1 MKAAGNINPEKSSCE
16 YDSDIVRKVE
26 MQRKVSAILF
36 NAVSLVLIVI
46 GCGCKTTSMLY
57 GVNINGMVYD
67 FDNRPV
73 AGYHLKLNSALE
85 VVTDITGRFTFEKV
99 KLGEYVLKGQSN
111 AFEPYEGQVT
121 IYDQNQVLYLRVPSF
136 SQLINR
142 TDKALEEDNLQEAEA
157 FLTRAVAMNS
167 EHIDSLLY
175 GAILAYRKNNIGQ
188 ALELLGKVQ
197 QKGYTAEWVM
207 AFYDELQRIDRTSK
221 AKGSL

>member
-1 MKAAGNINPEKSSCE
+1 MI
-16 YDSDIVRKVE
+16 
-26 MQRKVSAILF
+26 
-36 NAVSLVLIVI
+36 
-46 GCGCKTTSMLY
+46 Y

-73 AGYHLKLNSALE
+73 AGYHLKLNNDLE

-99 KLGEYVLKGQSN
+99 KLGEYVLTGQSSTSE
-111 AFEPYEGQVT
+111 AYEGKVA
-121 IYDQNQVLYLRVPSF
+121 IYDQDQVLYLRIPSF

-157 FLTRAVAMNS
+157 FLTRAIAMNS

-197 QKGYTAEWVM
+197 QKGYRSEWVM
-207 AFYDELQRIDRTSK
+207 VFYDELQRIDRTLK
-221 AKGSL
+221 TKGTL